1 MTTSIDRSASNT
13 DNGRGGGG
21 ATVGVVTRHH
31 RRRRRCK
38 SNTVD
43 NHHHLTL
50 RWWAFLS
57 TMSLL
62 NIAIWLYSYRTLY
75 LQHSKDPVRI
85 EDDDD
90 DDDDNATNN
99 NDNTNEDY
107 EYSTDAAAYQRYH
120 LILSGM
126 YVFACA
132 YRSFLPRIDLERYC
146 LWDTM
151 LSSIFLGR
159 SAATIAEISFAAQI
173 ALYLRQLADIHDH
186 PCAKVLSAVLV
197 PMITIAQCFCWTGVV
212 TLNHAYHAI
221 EESIWAICSLLVGF
235 EMGSLVLYYPE
246 KRSLYSAGVFGFII
260 SIAFCYYMITVDV
273 PMYIRRWKE
282 GWEQAEMAGKDR
294 KVVRMTSFEGGKD
307 ALHRRIVTKSWD
319 VWREETVWLTG
330 YFTSAVWLS
339 LLLVHLPAP
348 V

>member
-1 MTTSIDRSASNT
+1 MTASIDRSANN
-13 DNGRGGGG
+13 DADNGNGRGGGPI
-21 ATVGVVTRHH
+21 
-31 RRRRRCK
+31 RRRRRHRCK
-38 SNTVD
+38 AKTVD
-43 NHHHLTL
+43 HRHLTL

-57 TMSLL
+57 AMSLL
-62 NIAIWLYSYRTLY
+62 NIAIWFYSYRTLN
-75 LQHSKDPVRI
+75 LLDPKDPVII

-90 DDDDNATNN
+90 DDDDDNAANN
-99 NDNTNEDY
+99 NGNNNEYD
-107 EYSTDAAAYQRYH
+107 EYSTAAYKRYH
-120 LILSGM
+120 LILSGV

-159 SAATIAEISFAAQI
+159 SAATIAEISFAGQI
-173 ALYLRQLADIHDH
+173 ALYLRQLADNHDH
-186 PCAKVLSAVLV
+186 PWAKVLSMVLV
-197 PMITIAQCFCWTGVV
+197 PLITIAQCFCWTGVV

-235 EMGSLVLYYPE
+235 EMGSLVVYYPE
-246 KRSLYSAGVFGFII
+246 KRSLFSAGLFGFVI

-273 PMYIRRWKE
+273 PMYVRRWRE
-282 GWEQAEMAGKDR
+282 GWEQAEKVGKGR
-294 KVVRMTSFEGGKD
+294 QVMRLTSFEGGKD
-307 ALHRRIVTKSWD
+307 ALHRRVVTKSWE

>member
-1 MTTSIDRSASNT
+1 MTTIIDRSANNN
-13 DNGRGGGG
+13 DVDNGNGRGGGG
-21 ATVGVVTRHH
+21 AT
-31 RRRRRCK
+31 RRSRCRRNRCK
-38 SNTVD
+38 VNNDVD
-43 NHHHLTL
+43 HHHHLTL

-62 NIAIWLYSYRTLY
+62 NIAIWFYSYRTL
-75 LQHSKDPVRI
+75 HSKDPAVI

-90 DDDDNATNN
+90 DDDDNGTTNN
-99 NDNTNEDY
+99 DDNTTNEYD
-107 EYSTDAAAYQRYH
+107 EYTNSDAAYYQRYH
-120 LILSGM
+120 LMLSGV

-159 SAATIAEISFAAQI
+159 SAATIAEISFAGQI
-173 ALYLRQLADIHDH
+173 ALYLRQLGDHHDH
-186 PCAKVLSAVLV
+186 PWAKLLSMVLV
-197 PMITIAQCFCWTGVV
+197 PMITIAQGFCWTGVV

-221 EESIWAICSLLVGF
+221 EESIWAVCSLLVAF
-235 EMGSLVLYYPE
+235 EMGSLVIYYPE
-246 KRSLYSAGVFGFII
+246 KPSLYSAGVFGFVI
-260 SIAFCYYMITVDV
+260 SLAFCYYMITVDV

-282 GWEQAEMAGKDR
+282 GWAGKGSSR
-294 KVVRMTSFEGGKD
+294 QVVRLTSFEGGKD
-307 ALHRRIVTKSWD
+307 ALHRRVVTKSWD